1 MSFISELIAYKIAS
15 ILPKVVIYQC
25 VIRMWARTTM
35 GEYSDTNVQNTTV
48 LEILERWQLE

>member
-15 ILPKVVIYQC
+15 ILPTIVIYHC
-25 VIRMWARTTM
+25 LSRMWARTTM

>member
-35 GEYSDTNVQNTTV
+35 GEYYDTNVQNTTV
-48 LEILERWQLE
+48 SEMIERWQLE